1 MSSAIPPE
9 ITPDEKDWAT
19 VAAAGCAECGHLPQ
33 APQLTGALLLA
44 SVDLWRAR
52 IEATDARLRPDAST
66 WSPLEY
72 LAHVRDLTLV
82 FAQRLSSTLAENEP
96 ELASWDQDAAAVE
109 ASYYAL
115 DPAEV
120 IEEYAIAATALA
132 EAFDA
137 VVGSQWERKAR
148 RSDAVT
154 FTVASMAN
162 YFLHDIRHHL
172 HDVGVKL
179 PDSSRLG
186 DSTGSGKDSVDQLHQ
201 RHSDSATDQSH
212 GHL

>member
-179 PDSSRLG
+179 PDSSRLSE
-186 DSTGSGKDSVDQLHQ
+186 STRSGKGSMD
-201 RHSDSATDQSH
+201 
-212 GHL
+212 